1 MSSRRSH
8 RKSRTGCYQCKRR
21 RIKCDESPAPCG
33 NCRKHNVFDC
43 QFPNQPPNPYYA
55 SFVPLPTTQSEATA
69 DSPASVAPGNAPIAS
84 TTAPIASTI
93 GPIAS
98 TTTSAEPSVNAA
110 TSTPRHTPTSL
121 PTTTPP
127 TQFRAIAAAAQLP
140 AISILNQ
147 GPPALPSSSLRPSG
161 IERHSIFAS
170 VQGRGQEDT
179 LNLDDL
185 ELLHHYTTKTYQT
198 LSNNNEHENIWK
210 NVIPAEAI
218 KHPFLMHGLLALAA
232 LHIIE
237 CSDPDDEESH
247 RKYSALA
254 NRHQSLA
261 LNAFRPQLDN
271 ISSSNC
277 HAVFAF
283 SSLIAALAF
292 AFSKSGR
299 NTQPADPVEQA
310 VQDFYLFRGVD
321 KVLHTQWTRIVKGKL
336 GALVRR
342 PADSGAVY
350 PLSKDVI
357 DHLDYLHGCNGDS
370 AAHIFA
376 EDRAVYNHAIRELRM
391 SFERSPSSWEGVFR
405 WPMVVP
411 ETYLGLLHTRKP
423 MALVILAHYCVILS
437 RLDMCWWSEGWS
449 RHLFEAIYKS
459 LHSSWHRMVEW
470 PMQMIGLSEVLAHVS

>member
-55 SFVPLPTTQSEATA
+55 SFVPLPSTQAETTS
-69 DSPASVAPGNAPIAS
+69 DSPAAAIAPVGPASGPTDTPITPAAS
-84 TTAPIASTI
+84 A
-93 GPIAS
+93 
-98 TTTSAEPSVNAA
+98 
-110 TSTPRHTPTSL
+110 PRHTPTL
-121 PTTTPP
+121 PPTTTASN
-127 TQFRAIAAAAQLP
+127 QFRTIAPSATQLP
-140 AISILNQ
+140 AILNQ
-147 GPPALPSSSLRPSG
+147 GPPPSPAWTSR
-161 IERHSIFAS
+161 IERHSIFSS
-170 VQGRGQEDT
+170 VPDRFQEDKS
-179 LNLDDL
+179 LNLEDL

-198 LSNNNEHENIWK
+198 LSNNNEHEDIWK
-210 NVIPAEAI
+210 NVIPGEAI

-237 CSDPDDEESH
+237 CHDPDDEESR

-254 NRHQSLA
+254 NKHQNLA
-261 LNAFRPQLDN
+261 LATFRPELNN
-271 ISSSNC
+271 ITPLNC

-292 AFSKSGR
+292 AFSRSER
-299 NTQPADPVEQA
+299 CSNPADYIEQA

-321 KVLHTQWTRIVKGKL
+321 KVLHTQWTRIIKGKL

-342 PADSGAVY
+342 PADSSAAY

-357 DHLDYLHGCNGDS
+357 DTLDYLHSCNGET
-370 AAHIFA
+370 AGHIPA
-376 EDRAVYNHAIRELRM
+376 EERAIYNHAIRELRM
-391 SFERSPSSWEGVFR
+391 SFERTPSSWEGVFR

-411 ETYLGLLHTRKP
+411 EPYLGLLHTRKP
-423 MALVILAHYCVILS
+423 MALVILGHYCVILS

-459 LHSSWHRMVEW
+459 LHPSWRTLVQW
-470 PMQMIGLSEVLAHVS
+470 PMQMIGLSESLAHVP